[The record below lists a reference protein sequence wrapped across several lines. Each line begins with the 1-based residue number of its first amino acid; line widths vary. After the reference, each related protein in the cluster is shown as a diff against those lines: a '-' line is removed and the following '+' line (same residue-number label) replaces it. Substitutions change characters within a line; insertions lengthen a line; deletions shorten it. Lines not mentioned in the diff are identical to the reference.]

1 MEQLARL
8 EMVLSRMAMQLAARL
23 QPLVWP
29 RAAKGKEGDGPA
41 VGSFFDLMLLS
52 HHIIGG
58 GPEAFAAALADPA
71 AAVRAVWPP
80 GVGRWC
86 VVSEVEAQLAEE
98 DGRLG
103 SATPTPSATPA
114 SDAAG
119 RGPPPAGGRRR
130 RRGPR
135 GPAQRPSQR
144 RRRRRCRGS
153 GPSGSSACS
162 RRRSCTPCCGGPPS
176 RGTAP
181 WRLCSQLCSPWEI
194 GKPRTDAGV
203 LELVALIA
211 RYARDDPGEGAAGG
225 AGRGAEV
232 ADR

>member
-1 MEQLARL
+1 MGA
-8 EMVLSRMAMQLAARL
+8 
-23 QPLVWP
+23 
-29 RAAKGKEGDGPA
+29 DGPA
-41 VGSFFDLMLLS
+41 VGSFFDLLLLS

-114 SDAAG
+114 RDAAG
-119 RGPPPAGGRRR
+119 RGPGRRR
-130 RRGPR
+130 RQSASPR
-135 GPAQRPSQR
+135 PARPGAKAIAAAAEAALSRERPERELCVQ
-144 RRRRRCRGS
+144 
-153 GPSGSSACS
+153 SAAFVYALLWWP
-162 RRRSCTPCCGGPPS
+162 TVAWHG
-176 RGTAP
+176 AK

-211 RYARDDPGEGAAGG
+211 RYARDDPGEVVPRAVQDAKTLQWVIGKS
-225 AGRGAEV
+225 
-232 ADR
+232 